1 MLSDSINKTQS
12 FQKVKV
18 PAIALF
24 LDLLT
29 VLTPIP
35 VAGPHVTP
43 LARSLPP
50 TPSYSEISRMQQQQQ
65 TNSCLIHARSLSRSH
80 AAAGVGGSSSNS
92 SKQVVTSAERS
103 FRLARRQS
111 MSPRLVA
118 VEQFENDFRARQTCK
133 EPCLSLSVKQ
143 KRKNS
148 FISQA
153 TNEVKKTS
161 QIEKCMAN

>member
-1 MLSDSINKTQS
+1 MLSES
-12 FQKVKV
+12 QKVKV

-43 LARSLPP
+43 LARYLPP